1 MLELRVRPALMRQL
15 ALLRAV
21 NVAGHGTVKM
31 EDVRDAFA
39 GAGASRVRT
48 FIQSGNVLFDG
59 PREAAFRRRVA
70 ARLSD
75 LLGEEPV
82 VIYRSRRQ
90 IEDLVGASPFGR
102 LEGRA
107 DRKLFVVFLAR
118 RPRRPPALPLRSDR
132 EAVEVFGIRAAAVF
146 VVSWQKKK
154 GGMFGFPNQLVERE
168 LGVPAT
174 SRSWNTV
181 RRILALLREE
191 R

>member
-1 MLELRVRPALMRQL
+1 MRQL

-39 GAGASRVRT
+39 AAGAGEVRT
-48 FIQSGNVLFDG
+48 FIQSGNVLFHA
-59 PREAAFRRRVA
+59 PREAAFRHRVA
-70 ARLSD
+70 ERLSRM
-75 LLGEEPV
+75 LGEEPV

-90 IEDLVGASPFGR
+90 VEELVRESPFGE
-102 LEGRA
+102 LEDRR
-107 DRKLFVVFLAR
+107 DRKLFVAFLAR
-118 RPRRPPALPLRSDR
+118 RPRRPPALPLRSER
-132 EAVEVFGIRAAAVF
+132 EAVEAIGIRASDVF

-154 GGMFGFPNQLVERE
+154 GGMFGFPNALVERE
-168 LGVPAT
+168 LGVSAT
-174 SRSWNTV
+174 SRNWNTV